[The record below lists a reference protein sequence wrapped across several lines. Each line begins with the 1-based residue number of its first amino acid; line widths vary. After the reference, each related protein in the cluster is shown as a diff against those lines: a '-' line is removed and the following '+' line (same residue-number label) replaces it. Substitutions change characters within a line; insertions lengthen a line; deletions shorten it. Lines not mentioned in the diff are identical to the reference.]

1 MTIIRWR
8 NRPMYNSMLEN
19 LIENNFNNKNNSEQ
33 AAATNIIENN
43 DAFSIELAAPGRSKE
58 DFELKIDNKVLS
70 VTFQGKDKNEDENQQ
85 PTYLLREFST
95 DSFTRS
101 FSLPKKAD
109 TENIKASYTNGVLNI
124 TIPKVQ
130 PEEALSRSIE
140 IA

>member
-1 MTIIRWR
+1 
-8 NRPMYNSMLEN
+8 MLEN